1 VILYFEACR
10 TVLSAGRRYLE
21 EHLRSCDALPDQ
33 ALPDQALLARI
44 LADALEQWWE
54 LEHDGQASARKVID
68 TERARLPLI
77 DENFCDSFETDCPID
92 MVIGSGAFGPPV
104 YHLTSELLDFND
116 EYAFSMDELA
126 FDFDSDDEPDTAGAE
141 AFDERR
147 SEIRPP
153 KIAVTA
159 DEAWEPSGDAIL
171 GGEPLRSQAATEQ
184 LTAERFDSVWRQ
196 PTSLPP
202 LKRDPLGML
211 DMAFR
216 VAELQATLVS
226 RRDRQTLVDAFRDY
240 HRAVSKGQA
249 QLDDQSH
256 ASCSQ
261 FQRVLE
267 QLASDHPHLVSRSA
281 DLQSRVDEQW
291 RKASMR

>member
-1 VILYFEACR
+1 
-10 TVLSAGRRYLE
+10 
-21 EHLRSCDALPDQ
+21 
-33 ALPDQALLARI
+33 
-44 LADALEQWWE
+44 
-54 LEHDGQASARKVID
+54 
-68 TERARLPLI
+68 
-77 DENFCDSFETDCPID
+77 
-92 MVIGSGAFGPPV
+92 
-104 YHLTSELLDFND
+104 
-116 EYAFSMDELA
+116 
-126 FDFDSDDEPDTAGAE
+126 
-141 AFDERR
+141 
-147 SEIRPP
+147 
-153 KIAVTA
+153 
-159 DEAWEPSGDAIL
+159 
-171 GGEPLRSQAATEQ
+171 
-184 LTAERFDSVWRQ
+184 
-196 PTSLPP
+196 
-202 LKRDPLGML
+202 ML

-226 RRDRQTLVDAFRDY
+226 RRDRQRLVDAFRDY